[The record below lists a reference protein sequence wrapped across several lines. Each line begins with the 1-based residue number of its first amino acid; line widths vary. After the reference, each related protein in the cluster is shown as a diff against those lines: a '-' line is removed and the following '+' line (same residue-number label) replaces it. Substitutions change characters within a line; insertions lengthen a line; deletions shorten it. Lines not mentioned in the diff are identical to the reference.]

1 MKPLKGWPARLL
13 ALVAGLAAGLAHPPF
28 GFLPGLLG
36 YALFLSLLNTSGPHP
51 WRSAFFR
58 GWLVGVGYF
67 AVCVW
72 WITEPFMVDAREQGW
87 MAPIALV
94 LMAGGLALFWGAAA
108 LAYRRLRA
116 RGVAGAVAFAGCLA
130 GFEWLRGH
138 VLTGLP
144 WDLPGETWRAG
155 SAPSQAAALVGAYGL
170 SWITVAIASAPGA
183 TLARDGRRRWPAALA
198 FTAGGLLALYG
209 FGALRLAHA
218 VAPDPSAPVVRV
230 VQANIDQKV
239 KWRAENLEQIFQTY
253 IDLTVRPAM
262 APPRVVIWPEGALPV
277 VIDDFLAPGSSYA
290 TRLSDAL
297 APGQTLIMGANRA
310 GPGPG
315 GGLLYF
321 NSLVA
326 LRRDRDTL
334 RVSGVYDKHQLVPF
348 GEYMPLGDLASKVGF
363 RSLVHMPDDFTAGPP
378 PRPLTPEGLPAFQ
391 PLICYEALFPGFT
404 RDAVRR
410 AGRRP
415 AWILNISND
424 AWFGLASGPW
434 QHLNMASYRALEE
447 GLPIVRATPTG
458 VSAVIDAYG
467 RIVPGARIGL
477 GGLGVI
483 DAHLPVALSP
493 TPYQRHGELYFATMI
508 FLSLAAAL
516 AYRFP

>member
-1 MKPLKGWPARLL
+1 
-13 ALVAGLAAGLAHPPF
+13 
-28 GFLPGLLG
+28 
-36 YALFLSLLNTSGPHP
+36 
-51 WRSAFFR
+51 
-58 GWLVGVGYF
+58 
-67 AVCVW
+67 
-72 WITEPFMVDAREQGW
+72 
-87 MAPIALV
+87 
-94 LMAGGLALFWGAAA
+94 
-108 LAYRRLRA
+108 
-116 RGVAGAVAFAGCLA
+116 
-130 GFEWLRGH
+130 
-138 VLTGLP
+138 
-144 WDLPGETWRAG
+144 
-155 SAPSQAAALVGAYGL
+155 
-170 SWITVAIASAPGA
+170 
-183 TLARDGRRRWPAALA
+183 
-198 FTAGGLLALYG
+198 
-209 FGALRLAHA
+209 
-218 VAPDPSAPVVRV
+218 
-230 VQANIDQKV
+230 
-239 KWRAENLEQIFQTY
+239 
-253 IDLTVRPAM
+253 
-262 APPRVVIWPEGALPV
+262 
-277 VIDDFLAPGSSYA
+277 
-290 TRLSDAL
+290 
-297 APGQTLIMGANRA
+297 
-310 GPGPG
+310 
-315 GGLLYF
+315 
-321 NSLVA
+321 
-326 LRRDRDTL
+326 
-334 RVSGVYDKHQLVPF
+334 
-348 GEYMPLGDLASKVGF
+348 MPLGDLASKVGF